1 MEIVWRERLVKP
13 VACLV
18 ALVMLVAAARMLWVF
33 LTSYRSTGGLIAVL
47 VLIAVAIGV
56 LRDRR
61 LALRCAAAI
70 CVLMAFILPVG
81 IFNPFAVGDY
91 LAQGHEPPSVSM
103 TLIWLL
109 PIEVA
114 LLFATWIIDPPRK
127 ARQADKPY
135 SRPPVTSSH
144 SEETN
149 LEPEDL
155 LSSEEESR
163 TSRLSAEDLARIDA
177 SLLSHARPQSRKLAM
192 IVALAMG
199 DCGEDISNVPDAFYS
214 RRAARLVSEGKLVAS
229 GDLQR
234 MRYCE
239 VRLPES

>member
-1 MEIVWRERLVKP
+1 MEIVSRERLVRP

-33 LTSYRSTGGLIAVL
+33 LTSYRSSGGLIAVL

-61 LALRCAAAI
+61 LALRCAAASG
-70 CVLMAFILPVG
+70 VLMAFILPIG
-81 IFNPFAVGDY
+81 IFNPFAAGDY
-91 LAQGHEPPSVSM
+91 LAQGLEPPSVSM

-109 PIEVA
+109 PIELVLVLVA
-114 LLFATWIIDPPRK
+114 WIIDPPRK
-127 ARQADKPY
+127 ARQADAAY
-135 SRPPVTSSH
+135 TRPPVISGLP
-144 SEETN
+144 EETN
-149 LEPEDL
+149 LEPEDE
-155 LSSEEESR
+155 LSIEGESR
-163 TSRLSAEDLARIDA
+163 ATRLSPEDLARIDA
-177 SLLSHARPQSRKLAM
+177 SLLSHARPQWRKLAM

-199 DCGEDISNVPDAFYS
+199 DCEEDISNVPDSFYS

-229 GDLQR
+229 GDLRR

>member
-1 MEIVWRERLVKP
+1 MVWRERFARP
-13 VACLV
+13 VACLA
-18 ALVMLVAAARMLWVF
+18 ALAMLVAAANMLWVF
-33 LTSYRSTGGLIAVL
+33 LTGYRSIGGLIAAL
-47 VLIAVAIGV
+47 VLIAIAIGV
-56 LRDRR
+56 LLDRQ
-61 LALRCAAAI
+61 LALRCTATI
-70 CVLMAFILPVG
+70 CMLMAFILPIG

-91 LAQGHEPPSVSM
+91 LAQGHEPPGVSM

-109 PIEVA
+109 PIELV
-114 LLFATWIIDPPRK
+114 LLLATWIIDPPRK
-127 ARQADKPY
+127 ARQADQAR
-135 SRPPVTSSH
+135 SRLPMTSGRP
-144 SEETN
+144 EEIN
-149 LEPEDL
+149 VEPDDE

-163 TSRLSAEDLARIDA
+163 ASRLSAEDLDRIDA
-177 SLLSHARPQSRKLAM
+177 ALLSHAHPQWRKLAM

-229 GDLQR
+229 GDLRR